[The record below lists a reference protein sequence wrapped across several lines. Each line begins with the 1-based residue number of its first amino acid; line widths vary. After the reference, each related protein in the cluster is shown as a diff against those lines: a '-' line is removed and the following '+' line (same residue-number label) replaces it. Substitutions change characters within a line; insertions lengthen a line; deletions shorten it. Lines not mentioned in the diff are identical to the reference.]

1 MEYTVGDW
9 FEINVGA
16 LVKNGG
22 EMTHVEVEEEEWNGD
37 PLYSLFIE
45 AGYLACMSG
54 EPVMIDH
61 LVDGTDDLYDLVSAV
76 AGDDVHFKLSKHDI
90 EIASRW

>member
-1 MEYTVGDW
+1 MEYTIGDW

-22 EMTHVEVEEEEWNGD
+22 EMTYVKVEEEEWNRES
-37 PLYSLFIE
+37 LYFLFNE
-45 AGYLACMSG
+45 AGILACMSG

-76 AGDDVHFKLSKHDI
+76 EGDDVHFTLSKHDI
-90 EIASRW
+90 EITSRW